1 MRSRSLHTRFQTA
14 VLLVAVALA
23 AVVSIFVYRTARLH
37 YLATGEASARSI
49 ASAVEQ
55 TVAVGVYARDEVLL
69 KELMAGLARH
79 PSVARIAVSDSNGN
93 QMATASSKVTS
104 GGAAASAAAASQ
116 APPSFESVLG
126 SPFNPAETVGRLQVW
141 LDAARLSNEA
151 RNQAAMLVGA
161 IIVLL
166 TGVLMVFNALASRLL
181 SKPMHELAEQLTQIE
196 PGTSM
201 RLGITKQHEGD
212 EVGVV
217 TTAANLLLDLQQQA
231 LERERAMRDEIA
243 VMEARYRGIFAST
256 SAGIFI
262 MSSHGR
268 LLQAN
273 PALGRLLGMSAGDIE
288 RSPLFEFSSKSFRD
302 PSQLA
307 ELVQLARASS
317 QPEDRDLELVRSDG
331 RAVWVHCMV
340 SVIADESSGDHR
352 VEGVLYDIT
361 QRKLQERS
369 AQHRAEHDALT
380 GLKSRAYIESSLD
393 QHLHSAQSAGGA
405 VTLMFIDLDGF
416 KGVNDRWG
424 HAAGDAVLI
433 EVARRLR
440 TLFMRGSDIVGRLGG
455 DELVVMMEGLD
466 ALHPAVADMAT
477 QLIQSFKMPFL
488 LPNGETAQVGA
499 SVGVAS
505 YPRHAT
511 SAETLIHA
519 ADAAMYAVKQSGKGG
534 FVIAHSSMG
543 AAREAARPTAA
554 RDDLPMAPAGAMCD
568 PLTGLP
574 DRRQLGERLAAAHG
588 LVAAGGGMAAVICVD
603 LDQFKSV
610 NVAHGSQVG
619 DHVLREVAHR
629 LSNNLRRTDL
639 VARTGSDEFVL
650 VVMTERDDVL
660 EATRAVDATARKL
673 LGALAQPIK
682 MGNLTLALQASVG
695 VSFIDGNL
703 ADPEEVLRESQLA
716 LRRSK
721 SSGRNSLVFFERKM
735 MDGFQ
740 DQLELEEDLRAAIGS
755 EQFFLQ
761 VQPQVGR
768 DGVGVGGEALLRW
781 SHPERGLVPPDQF
794 IPLAETCGAI
804 VDLGS
809 WVLSA
814 GCAILARMHAAG
826 NLQTLSI
833 NISPKQFNDAGFV
846 SRVREALEMSGAPP
860 GGLILEITENL
871 LISDVAGVAARLT
884 ELVSLGVRFSIDDFG
899 TGFSSLSYLQQLPL
913 YEIKIDRSFTA
924 GLPQDAASVGIVRSI
939 LSMGSHLDLN
949 VVAEGVETAE
959 MSSFLHAH
967 GCPVQQGWF
976 HGRPKDVEQFLG
988 SLKTE
993 ARQGDS
999 EEPTTLLAE
1008 VETTADIALS

>member
-1 MRSRSLHTRFQTA
+1 MRSRSLHTRFRTA
-14 VLLVAVALA
+14 VLLVSVVLA
-23 AVVSIFVYRTARLH
+23 AMVSIFVYSTARSH

-55 TVAVGVYARDEVLL
+55 TVAVGIYARDEVLL
-69 KELMAGLARH
+69 RELMAGLARH
-79 PSVARIAVSDSNGN
+79 PSVARVAVSDSNGT
-93 QMATASSKVTS
+93 QMATASSSLAS
-104 GGAAASAAAASQ
+104 GGIAASAAAAAQ

-141 LDAARLSNEA
+141 LDAARLSHEA
-151 RNQAAMLVGA
+151 QNQAAMLVGA

-166 TGVLMVFNALASRLL
+166 AGVLTVFNALASRLL
-181 SKPMHELAEQLTQIE
+181 SKPMHELAEQLTQIT

-201 RLGITKQHEGD
+201 RLGIAKPHERD

-217 TTAANLLLDLQQQA
+217 TTAANHLLDLQQQA

-256 SAGIFI
+256 RAGIFI
-262 MSSHGR
+262 MSSQGR

-273 PALGRLLGMSAGDIE
+273 PALERLLGMAAGDIE
-288 RSPLFEFSSKSFRD
+288 RSPQFEFSSKAFRD

-307 ELVQLARASS
+307 ELVRLARASS

-331 RAVWVHCMV
+331 RAAWVHCMV
-340 SVIADESSGDHR
+340 SVIADEASGDHR

-361 QRKLQERS
+361 QRRLQERS

-393 QHLHSAQSAGGA
+393 QHLHTAQSAGGA

-416 KGVNDRWG
+416 KSVNDRWG

-433 EVARRLR
+433 EAARRLR
-440 TLFMRGSDIVGRLGG
+440 SLFTRSSDIVGRLGG

-466 ALHPAVADMAT
+466 ALHPAVSDMAA
-477 QLIQSFKMPFL
+477 QLIQSFRVPFL

-505 YPRHAT
+505 YPLHAT

-534 FVIAHSSMG
+534 FVIAHCSAG
-543 AAREAARPTAA
+543 AAGEPGRSPAT
-554 RDDLPMAPAGAMCD
+554 RDGLNMAPAGVMCD

-588 LVAAGGGMAAVICVD
+588 LVAAAGGLAAVICVD
-603 LDQFKSV
+603 LDQFTSV

-619 DHVLREVAHR
+619 DQVLRVVAHR
-629 LSNNLRRTDL
+629 LCNGLRRTDM

-650 VVMTERDDVL
+650 VVMIESDDVPG
-660 EATRAVDATARKL
+660 ATSAVDAIARKL

-682 MGNLTLALQASVG
+682 VSNLTLTLQASAG

-735 MDGFQ
+735 MDGFHE
-740 DQLELEEDLRAAIGS
+740 QLELEEDLRAAIGS

-768 DGVGVGGEALLRW
+768 AGVSIGGEALLRW
-781 SHPERGLVPPDQF
+781 AHPLRGLVPPDQF
-794 IPLAETCGAI
+794 IPLAEACGAI
-804 VDLGS
+804 VELGG

-826 NLQTLSI
+826 KRQTLSI
-833 NISPKQFNDAGFV
+833 NISPKQFNHPGFV
-846 SRVREALEMSGAPP
+846 SQVRRALESSGAPP
-860 GGLILEITENL
+860 GGLILEITENI
-871 LISDVAGVAARLT
+871 LISDVAAVAARLN

-899 TGFSSLSYLQQLPL
+899 TGFSSLGYLQKLPL

-949 VVAEGVETAE
+949 VVAEGVETVE
-959 MSSFLHAH
+959 TSNFLHLH

-976 HGRPKDVEQFLG
+976 HGRPMDVEQFLG
-988 SLKTE
+988 SLTTQASE
-993 ARQGDS
+993 GDA
-999 EEPTTLLAE
+999 EKPRTRLAE
-1008 VETTADIALS
+1008 VDSAAVAAS

>member
-1 MRSRSLHTRFQTA
+1 
-14 VLLVAVALA
+14 VLLA
-23 AVVSIFVYRTARLH
+23 
-37 YLATGEASARSI
+37 
-49 ASAVEQ
+49 
-55 TVAVGVYARDEVLL
+55 
-69 KELMAGLARH
+69 
-79 PSVARIAVSDSNGN
+79 
-93 QMATASSKVTS
+93 
-104 GGAAASAAAASQ
+104 
-116 APPSFESVLG
+116 
-126 SPFNPAETVGRLQVW
+126 
-141 LDAARLSNEA
+141 
-151 RNQAAMLVGA
+151 
-161 IIVLL
+161 
-166 TGVLMVFNALASRLL
+166 GVLTVFNALASRLL
-181 SKPMHELAEQLTQIE
+181 SKPMHELAGQLTQIE
-196 PGTSM
+196 PGSSI
-201 RLGITKQHEGD
+201 RLSIAKQHERD

-217 TTAANLLLDLQQQA
+217 TRAANHLLDLQQGA
-231 LERERAMRDEIA
+231 LERERAMRDEITA
-243 VMEARYRGIFAST
+243 MEARYRGIFAST

-262 MSSHGR
+262 MSSQGR

-273 PALGRLLGMSAGDIE
+273 PALERLLGLSPGETD
-288 RSPLFEFSSKSFRD
+288 RSHQFEFSSRSFRD
-302 PSQLA
+302 PSHLA

-340 SVIADESSGDHR
+340 SVIPDAASGDHR

-393 QHLHSAQSAGGA
+393 QHLHTAQSAGGA

-433 EVARRLR
+433 EAARRLR
-440 TLFMRGSDIVGRLGG
+440 SLFMRSSDLVGRLGG

-488 LPNGETAQVGA
+488 LPNGEMALVGA

-505 YPRHAT
+505 YPLHAT

-534 FVIAHSSMG
+534 FVIAHSSAG
-543 AAREAARPTAA
+543 AAGEAVRSAAAREG
-554 RDDLPMAPAGAMCD
+554 LKMAPSGAMCD

-574 DRRQLGERLAAAHG
+574 DRRQLGDGLAAARG
-588 LVAAGGGMAAVICVD
+588 LVAAGGGLAAVICLD

-610 NVAHGSQVG
+610 NMAHGSQVG

-629 LSNNLRRTDL
+629 LCNGLRRTDM

-650 VVMTERDDVL
+650 VVMTERDEMP
-660 EATRAVDATARKL
+660 EATSAVDVIARKL
-673 LGALAQPIK
+673 LSALAQPIK
-682 MGNLTLALQASVG
+682 MGNLTLALQASAG
-695 VSFIDGNL
+695 VSFIDSNL
-703 ADPEEVLRESQLA
+703 ANPEEVLRESQLA

-740 DQLELEEDLRAAIGS
+740 DQLELEEDLRAAICS
-755 EQFFLQ
+755 QQFFLQ

-768 DGVGVGGEALLRW
+768 AGVSIGGEALLRW
-781 SHPERGLVPPDQF
+781 AHPSRGLVPPDQF

-804 VDLGS
+804 VELGG

-814 GCAILARMHAAG
+814 GCRILARMHAAG
-826 NLQTLSI
+826 NQQTLSV
-833 NISPKQFNDAGFV
+833 NISPMQFNHPGFV
-846 SRVREALEMSGAPP
+846 SQVREALASSGAPP
-860 GGLILEITENL
+860 GGLVLEITENL
-871 LISDVAGVAARLT
+871 LISDIVGVAARLN

-899 TGFSSLSYLQQLPL
+899 TGFSSLGYLRQLPL

-924 GLPQDAASVGIVRSI
+924 GLPQDPASVGIVRSI

-959 MSSFLHAH
+959 VSDFLRAH

-976 HGRPKDVEQFLG
+976 HGRPMDVEQFLR

-993 ARQGDS
+993 ARQGSSEKPSTSLAKVDS
-999 EEPTTLLAE
+999 T
-1008 VETTADIALS
+1008 VIALS